1 MELTAQ
7 ALGLVGGR
15 AGGRGRRW
23 GRAAGAGSRR
33 IRIVSR
39 AETERAAAGVVTKP
53 ELEDLCDRHGSSVY
67 ALACALLGD
76 ETAAARAVTL
86 GMSDLAR
93 SNGRLTADEAHRS
106 WARHVYRRCQE
117 LVGETSRTADLP
129 SAMVWLGH
137 LAQLQRS
144 CLALCLFGGHTRRE
158 AAALLGVSPTT
169 VADML
174 TSGLREVGRL
184 AASTQERR

>member
-7 ALGLVGGR
+7 PPGLVGAR

-23 GRAAGAGSRR
+23 GRTAEAESRR
-33 IRIVSR
+33 FQIASR
-39 AETERAAAGVVTKP
+39 AETERAAAGAASRR
-53 ELEDLCDRHGSSVY
+53 ELEDLWDRHGASVY

-86 GMSDLAR
+86 GMTDLTRSDG
-93 SNGRLTADEAHRS
+93 SVSADEARRS
-106 WARHVYRRCQE
+106 WARHVYWRSQE
-117 LVGETSRTADLP
+117 LAGETYRTPELP
-129 SAMVWLGH
+129 STMVRLGQ
-137 LAQLQRS
+137 LEQLQRS

-169 VADML
+169 VADLL

-184 AASTQERR
+184 AASTRETR

>member
-7 ALGLVGGR
+7 PPGLVGAR

-23 GRAAGAGSRR
+23 GRAAEAESRR
-33 IRIVSR
+33 VQIASR
-39 AETERAAAGVVTKP
+39 ADTERAAAGAASRR
-53 ELEDLCDRHGSSVY
+53 ELEDLWDRHGASVY

-86 GMSDLAR
+86 GMTDLTR
-93 SNGRLTADEAHRS
+93 SGGSVSADEARRS
-106 WARHVYRRCQE
+106 WARHVYWRSQE
-117 LVGETSRTADLP
+117 LAGETYRTPDLP
-129 SAMVWLGH
+129 STMVGLGQ

-158 AAALLGVSPTT
+158 VAALLGVSPTT
-169 VADML
+169 VADLL

-184 AASTQERR
+184 AASTRETR